1 MRSLL
6 FAIVVGL
13 VGATLLHIVIVL
25 ALPQFTGRDAY
36 TRVLDL
42 LEMDSFFA
50 LSAEPGPTGLRNS
63 DPFLRTAV
71 CSFSVADA
79 PTRFIARGS
88 VPFWSLSVFDSGS
101 NEVFSMNDQTAVNGN
116 LDLVVATPIQLVELR
131 KSPPEALA
139 QSIMIEMEDE
149 DGYAVLRALAPLDSF
164 DEEVRD
170 FFTES
175 SCGLFRRS

>member
-6 FAIVVGL
+6 FAILVGL

-42 LEMDSFFA
+42 LEMDSFFP
-50 LSAEPGPTGLRNS
+50 LTAEPGTTGLRNN

-79 PTRFIARGS
+79 PVRFIARGS
-88 VPFWSLSVFDSGS
+88 VPFWSLSVFDAGS
-101 NEVFSMNDQTAVNGN
+101 NEVFSMNDHTAVNGN

-139 QSIMIEMEDE
+139 QAIMIDMEGE
-149 DGYAVLRALAPLDSF
+149 DGYAVLRALVPLESF
-164 DEEVRD
+164 EEQVRD
-170 FFTES
+170 FLIEA
-175 SCGLFRRS
+175 SCEPFRR